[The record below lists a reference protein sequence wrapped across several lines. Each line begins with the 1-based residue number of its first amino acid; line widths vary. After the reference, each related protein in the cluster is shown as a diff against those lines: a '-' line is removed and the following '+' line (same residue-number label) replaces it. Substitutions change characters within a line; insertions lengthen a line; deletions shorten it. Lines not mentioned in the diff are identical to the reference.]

1 MALQQGNE
9 TAAYALLEE
18 SLLLRREVGDR
29 LKIRW
34 GLYCLGWVAFARWD
48 DAAARLMYKELL
60 SILRRLDDRELLATC
75 LEGWGSVVASQGA
88 VERPQGDP
96 LVGKQPWEAATQWA
110 VRLWGMAEA
119 FREVSCMPLLP
130 GQNPSDEHTVTAIRS
145 QFGEAAF
152 ATLWS
157 EVRSRTPE
165 HAIAALQ
172 RAEMPQQGLS
182 AKPSATYPAGLTQRE
197 VEVLRLVVKGL
208 TIAQIA
214 EQLMI
219 SFHTANAHVR
229 SIYNKLEV
237 TSRSA
242 ATRYAIEHH
251 LS

>member
-1 MALQQGNE
+1 
-9 TAAYALLEE
+9 
-18 SLLLRREVGDR
+18 
-29 LKIRW
+29 
-34 GLYCLGWVAFARWD
+34 
-48 DAAARLMYKELL
+48 
-60 SILRRLDDRELLATC
+60 
-75 LEGWGSVVASQGA
+75 
-88 VERPQGDP
+88 
-96 LVGKQPWEAATQWA
+96 
-110 VRLWGMAEA
+110 MAEA

-130 GQNPSDEHTVTAIRS
+130 GQNPAYEHTVTAIRA
-145 QFGEAAF
+145 QFGEEAF

-157 EVRSRTPE
+157 EGRCMTPE
-165 HAIAALQ
+165 QAIAALQ

-197 VEVLRLVVKGL
+197 VEVLRLVTKGL

-237 TSRSA
+237 TSRST